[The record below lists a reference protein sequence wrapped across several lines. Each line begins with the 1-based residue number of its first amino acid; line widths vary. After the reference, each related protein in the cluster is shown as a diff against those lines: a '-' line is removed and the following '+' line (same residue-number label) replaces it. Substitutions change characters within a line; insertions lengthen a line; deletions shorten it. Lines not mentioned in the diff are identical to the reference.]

1 MDPIGVSIA
10 PFWALVNETQ
20 RLCYNERAL
29 ADGLRDRAGRQM
41 DETTTPH
48 MATRIDEL
56 LREGIRSAREGDRT
70 RARELLMRVV
80 ELDERQVRAWL
91 WLSEVVDDEADRV
104 LCLENVL
111 AIDPRNQVART
122 GLRWLREQQAR
133 ACEEAETEGRHP
145 PRELWEEPPHPLRCP
160 YCAAMTEEADR
171 RCATCGGQLW
181 VRTRRRAAH
190 SLWLWNL
197 ISVRLSVCAASFL
210 LPVVVLAWLAHRLAG
225 SYDPLLLLP
234 AYLGM
239 RHSGVELAQAAFQVV
254 PRAYLAPF
262 LLLSAYSLALLI
274 AMYLRWRPAHYL
286 MVAGAGARLV
296 LSVALMLTGH
306 RYGLYCGGVG
316 ALVSA
321 ISLPILMA
329 VADDFAWDTARVHFG
344 LDDRARGGAARLERA
359 QAFAEQ
365 GMWALSALYLRAAAV
380 QLPGHSAV
388 YTRLARA
395 YLQLRRPDQALRA
408 LEDAVRADPGDPTLA
423 ELAHELRAQAEAQ
436 RGGATASPLPR
447 SKVHL

>member
-1 MDPIGVSIA
+1 MG
-10 PFWALVNETQ
+10 
-20 RLCYNERAL
+20 
-29 ADGLRDRAGRQM
+29 
-41 DETTTPH
+41 ETTTPDA
-48 MATRIDEL
+48 ATRIDEL
-56 LREGIRSAREGDRT
+56 LGEGIRSAREGDRT

-111 AIDPRNQVART
+111 AIDPGNQVART

-133 ACEEAETEGRHP
+133 TCEEVETAGRHP
-145 PRELWEEPPHPLRCP
+145 SDDLWEEPPHPLHCP

-197 ISVRLSVCAASFL
+197 ISVRLSTCAASFL
-210 LPVVVLAWLAHRLAG
+210 LPVIVLAWLAHRFAG

-239 RHSGVELAQAAFQVV
+239 RHSGVELAQAAFEVV

-262 LLLSAYSLALLI
+262 MLLSAYSLALLI
-274 AMYLRWRPAHYL
+274 AMYLRWWPAYYL
-286 MVAGAGARLV
+286 MVGGAGARLV
-296 LSVALMLTGH
+296 LSVALMLIGH

-316 ALVSA
+316 TLVSA

-344 LDDRARGGAARLERA
+344 LDNRAKGGEARLERA
-359 QAFAEQ
+359 RVFAEQ

-408 LEDAVRADPGDPTLA
+408 LEDAVRADPGDPTTV
-423 ELAHELRAQAEAQ
+423 ELAHELRQAGQARAQG
-436 RGGATASPLPR
+436 GGAAASPQPR

>member
-1 MDPIGVSIA
+1 MG
-10 PFWALVNETQ
+10 
-20 RLCYNERAL
+20 ER
-29 ADGLRDRAGRQM
+29 
-41 DETTTPH
+41 TTPQL
-48 MATRIDEL
+48 ATRIDGL
-56 LREGIRSAREGDRT
+56 LRDGIRLARAGDHT

-80 ELDERQVRAWL
+80 ELDERRMQAWL

-111 AIDPRNQVART
+111 AIDPGNRAART

-133 ACEEAETEGRHP
+133 ACEEAEGVDRHP
-145 PRELWEEPPHPLRCP
+145 PRELWEQPPHPLRCP

-181 VRTRRRAAH
+181 VRTRRRATH

-197 ISVRLSVCAASFL
+197 ISVRLSICAASFL

-225 SYDPLLLLP
+225 AYDPLLLLP

-239 RHSGVELAQAAFQVV
+239 GHSGAELAQAAFGIV

-274 AMYLRWRPAHYL
+274 AMYLRWRAAHYL
-286 MVAGAGARLV
+286 MAAGAGARLV

-306 RYGLYCGGVG
+306 RYGLLCGGVG

-321 ISLPILMA
+321 VSLPILMA
-329 VADDFAWDTARVHFG
+329 VADDFAWDRARVHFD
-344 LDDRARGGAARLERA
+344 LDSRAKGGAARLERA
-359 QAFAEQ
+359 QVLAEQ

-395 YLQLRRPDQALRA
+395 YLQLGRPDQALRA
-408 LEDAVRADPGDPTLA
+408 LEDAVRADPGNPTLVK
-423 ELAHELRAQAEAQ
+423 LAHELRAEDRQTETLG
-436 RGGATASPLPR
+436 GGAATSPLPR